1 MCSRF
6 PVKHAVS
13 ASAAAAAALTWKFT
27 NHVTI
32 LSADGRP
39 NVMILRAFL

>member
-13 ASAAAAAALTWKFT
+13 ASAAAGALTGELI

-32 LSADGRP
+32 LSGDGRG
-39 NVMILRAFL
+39 NVMTLLEFL